1 MTLREWIREISVAT
15 QSSLRQLRACL
26 RFFIHFRVSD
36 LTHLVFVVMTLFA
49 QSGDEPRGGGEEVR
63 ERERVKE
70 RAGGE
75 KVREREKDREGE
87 GKRERKILSNPE
99 GQINV

>member
-1 MTLREWIREISVAT
+1 MDSGNQCCDPVLT
-15 QSSLRQLRACL
+15 QLRACL
-26 RFFIHFRVSD
+26 RFFIHFRVSN
-36 LTHLVFVVMTLFA
+36 LTHFVFVVMTLFA

-75 KVREREKDREGE
+75 KVREGE
-87 GKRERKILSNPE
+87 GKRERKILSNPQ
-99 GQINV
+99 GHINV